1 MHLFCKRRPEWMRNS
16 QRQEIFLIRCSSLS
30 FPTLSQSR
38 EDPWKD
44 VYYMKL
50 SHTHKMCVL
59 SSIVPRP
66 LMLPTPSLLLPD
78 LPALGLEQPSRYR
91 RSTNQDLVSS
101 SEDSAQ
107 SSPTCHTSANI
118 LRSLVFKISKNE
130 NDGFPRERNH
140 LPVFE
145 IVDLT
150 LWHVYVKLDEHAVMI
165 FTTWIKME
173 QNSNPNSST
182 KAAWGN
188 ARKDLSDHWIL
199 PVQVCNVFKI
209 WQCSNMK

>member
-1 MHLFCKRRPEWMRNS
+1 
-16 QRQEIFLIRCSSLS
+16 
-30 FPTLSQSR
+30 
-38 EDPWKD
+38 
-44 VYYMKL
+44 MKL

-66 LMLPTPSLLLPD
+66 LMLPTPSLLPD

-145 IVDLT
+145 IFDLT
-150 LWHVYVKLDEHAVMI
+150 LWHVYVKLDEHG
-165 FTTWIKME
+165 
-173 QNSNPNSST
+173 T
-182 KAAWGN
+182 KQQSKLIHKGCM
-188 ARKDLSDHWIL
+188 RERFRIRTCRTIEFC
-199 PVQVCNVFKI
+199 QVCGM
-209 WQCSNMK
+209 QCF